1 MPAGGAARSDP
12 GDGDGDDGEDDDM
25 PEVAWDAVPSASGPE
40 PEARPGEQAATRA
53 ARSDEPRTE
62 GFCDRIGR
70 NGSRPWSN
78 DQKKGKSA

>member
-1 MPAGGAARSDP
+1 VPAGGAARSDR
-12 GDGDGDDGEDDDM
+12 DDGDDGDDGDDDDM
-25 PEVAWDAVPSASGPE
+25 PEVAGDAVPSASGPE

-70 NGSRPWSN
+70 NGSRRWSN
-78 DQKKGKSA
+78 DQKKG